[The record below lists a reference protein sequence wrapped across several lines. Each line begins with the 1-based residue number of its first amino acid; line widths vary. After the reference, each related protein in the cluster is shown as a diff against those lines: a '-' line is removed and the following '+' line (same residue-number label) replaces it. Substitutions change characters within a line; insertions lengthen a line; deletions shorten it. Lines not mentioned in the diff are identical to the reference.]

1 MLSDYQESAI
11 MQRIPNRFKPNPKK
25 KEAWRLRLLLGKKGL
40 PTAEQIEHFGTL
52 LMKGD
57 PIDEELADWA
67 QDIGFM
73 QARVLLDKA
82 LDEGI
87 EQVPEAPDF
96 LKTLF
101 SQIDTEPA
109 WLDRELIELGQQ
121 AICRTGIV
129 GTLIMR
135 DVALMGGYGNSAI
148 NKPLVFTGSLSNS
161 ASRRT
166 SETRAFAVDATRPG
180 ALGRLGKGFKTT
192 IRVRFLHAVL
202 RRRIRSHPDWRD
214 DEWGVPI
221 NQGDMLATNLAF
233 SVVYL
238 SGMRALGFR
247 YRQREREGI
256 IHLWRYLGYLM
267 GIDEDILAT
276 NEKEG
281 LRIIYTLLIS
291 QPEAD
296 EDTRTLARALMNEP
310 YEIMGNGR
318 FAKLKAEFQV
328 RVHNGISHFFLGSV
342 PYRNL
347 GLPEN
352 RRWTW
357 IPLLIF
363 PVVTATETLRQ
374 LMPYGNQVFAKLGV
388 AWRDNWIKRTLKNQT
403 AAYKPVETLARD
415 QNKAA

>member
-1 MLSDYQESAI
+1 
-11 MQRIPNRFKPNPKK
+11 MQQHIPTRFKPNPKK
-25 KEAWRLRLLLGKKGL
+25 KEAWRFRLLLGKKGL
-40 PTAEQIEHFGTL
+40 PTDEQIQNFGEL
-52 LMKGD
+52 LMQGD
-57 PIDEELADWA
+57 PLDDDLANWA
-67 QDIGFM
+67 QDVGFM
-73 QARVLLDKA
+73 QARALLDKA
-82 LDEGI
+82 LDDGI
-87 EQVPEAPDF
+87 DKVPEAPEF
-96 LKTLF
+96 LKNLF
-101 SQIDTEPA
+101 LHIDSEPE
-109 WLDRELIELGQQ
+109 WLDWELLELGQQ

-148 NKPLVFTGSLSNS
+148 NKPLVFTGAL
-161 ASRRT
+161 ADGAARRT
-166 SETRAFAVDATRPG
+166 SETRAFAVEATRPG
-180 ALGRLGKGFKTT
+180 SLKRFGKGFKTT

-214 DEWGVPI
+214 DEWGIPI

-238 SGMRALGFR
+238 TGMRALGFR
-247 YRQREREGI
+247 YRRRERDGI

-267 GIDEDILAT
+267 GIDERILVT
-276 NEKEG
+276 NEKDG

-310 YEIMGNGR
+310 YETMGTGR
-318 FAKLKAEFQV
+318 FAKLQAEAQL
-328 RVHNGISHFFLGSV
+328 RMHNGISHFFLGSA

-357 IPLLIF
+357 VPLVIF
-363 PVVTATETLRQ
+363 PMVTVAETVRQ
-374 LMPYGNQVFAKLGV
+374 LMPNGNQVFAKWGV
-388 AWRDNWIKRTLKNQT
+388 AWRDRWIRSLLQHQA

-415 QNKAA
+415 RDKVA

>member
-1 MLSDYQESAI
+1 MQPAI
-11 MQRIPNRFKPNPKK
+11 PSRFKPNPKK
-25 KEAWRLRLLLGKKGL
+25 KEAWRIRLLLGKKGL
-40 PTAEQIEHFGTL
+40 PTTAQLNEFGEL

-57 PIDEELADWA
+57 PLDDQLADWA
-67 QDIGFM
+67 QTAGFM
-73 QARVLLDKA
+73 QARALLDKA

-87 EQVPEAPDF
+87 EKVPEAPEF
-96 LKTLF
+96 LKNLF
-101 SQIDTEPA
+101 AHIDHEPK
-109 WLDRELIELGQQ
+109 WLDWELLELGQQ

-148 NKPLVFTGSLSNS
+148 NKPLVFTGAL
-161 ASRRT
+161 ADGAARRT

-180 ALGRLGKGFKTT
+180 ALGRFGKGFKTT
-192 IRVRFLHAVL
+192 IRVRFLHAIL

-214 DEWGVPI
+214 EEWGVPI

-238 SGMRALGFR
+238 AGMRTLGFR
-247 YRQREREGI
+247 YRRREREGI

-267 GIDEDILAT
+267 GIDEQILAT
-276 NEKEG
+276 NERDG

-291 QPEAD
+291 QPSAD

-310 YEIMGNGR
+310 YETMGSGR
-318 FAKLKAEFQV
+318 FARLNAEAQL
-328 RVHNGISHFFLGSV
+328 RIHNGISHFFLGSA

-357 IPLLIF
+357 VPLAIM
-363 PVVTATETLRQ
+363 PVVSVAETVRQ
-374 LMPYGNQVFAKLGV
+374 LMPYGNEIFAKLGV
-388 AWRDNWIKRTLKNQT
+388 AWRDTWIKRSLKHQS

-415 QNKAA
+415 RGKAA